1 MPAISSSACGKF
13 ILTGEHAVVY
23 GEPAIAL
30 PLTSR
35 RIHLRVEASIMG
47 QAGEIS
53 VAFPAL
59 GLDSKLDHLPDKH
72 PIYRAIIE
80 TLNRLGINQRPS
92 CKLHYNTQLPIG
104 AGLGSSAAMAV
115 ATIRGLSSFLG
126 HPLDDSAINQL
137 AYECEKTV
145 HDNPSGI
152 DNTVITYERPVFFQK
167 GKEIAF
173 LQPKKAFHFILA
185 DSGVQ
190 KSTHESVAQLAA
202 FREAKPAFVLPR
214 ITEIGELSQMAQNA
228 LLSGDEAELALAI
241 NRNQVLLSELE
252 LSCPELDR
260 LISLAQDSGALAAK
274 LTGGGKGGYL
284 IALVEAEKANL
295 VWEKMTE
302 QGAINAFQTVVE
314 PLVSK

>member
-35 RIHLRVEASIMG
+35 RIHVRVEASIMG

-59 GLDSKLDHLPDKH
+59 GLDTKLDLLPDKN

-80 TLNRLGINQRPS
+80 TLNKLGIDQRPS

-115 ATIRGLSSFLG
+115 ATIRGLSAFLG
-126 HPLDDSAINQL
+126 HPLDDTTVNQL

-145 HDNPSGI
+145 HNNPSGI
-152 DNTVITYERPVFFQK
+152 DNTVITYERPVFFQR
-167 GKEIAF
+167 GKEISF
-173 LQPKKAFHFILA
+173 LQPKNAFHFILA

-202 FREAKPAFVLPR
+202 FRDAKPAFVLPR
-214 ITEIGELSQMAQNA
+214 ITEIGELSQMAQSA
-228 LLSGDEAELALAI
+228 LLSGNEAELALAI
-241 NRNQVLLSELE
+241 NRNQVMLRELE
-252 LSCPELDR
+252 LSCPELDH

-274 LTGGGKGGYL
+274 LTGGGKGGYMF
-284 IALVEAEKANL
+284 ALVEGEKANL
-295 VWEKMTE
+295 VLEKMTE
-302 QGAINAFQTVVE
+302 QGAINAFQTVVG
-314 PLVSK
+314 PLVSN